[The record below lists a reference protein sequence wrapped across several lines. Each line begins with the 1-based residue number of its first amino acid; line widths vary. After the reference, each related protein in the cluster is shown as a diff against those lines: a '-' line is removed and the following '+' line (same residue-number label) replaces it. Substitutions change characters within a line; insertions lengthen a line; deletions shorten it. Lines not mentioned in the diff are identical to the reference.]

1 MKEFARA
8 ALAVARKDL
17 LVERR
22 SREVLNAAF
31 SFALVVLLLFSFAFD
46 PSGDETRALAGGL
59 LWLVFSF
66 AGALA
71 LNRSFA
77 REREND
83 CLEALAAS
91 PAPAA
96 AVVLG
101 KTLANAAL
109 LFALEL
115 ACLPVFGIFYNVRWT
130 VRIGWLLLVFALGT
144 WGFTVIGTVFS
155 ALTVNVRTRELMLPL
170 LVFPITVPAL
180 MAAVQLTTVLFAGEP
195 LAPEMVWVRLLV
207 GFDLIF
213 TLLAG
218 ALAEFVLTGGG

>member
-1 MKEFARA
+1 MNLARA

-17 LVERR
+17 LVEWR
-22 SREVLNAAF
+22 SREVVNAAF
-31 SFALVVLLLFSFAFD
+31 SFALVVLLLFSFTFEPA
-46 PSGDETRALAGGL
+46 GEETRALSGGL

-66 AGALA
+66 AGVLA

-83 CLEALAAS
+83 CLDGLVAA
-91 PAPAA
+91 PVPAA

-109 LFALEL
+109 LLLLEL

-130 VRIGWLLLVFALGT
+130 VRLGWLLLVFALGT

-180 MAAVQLTTVLFAGEP
+180 MAAVQLTTTLFSGEP
-195 LAPEMVWVRLLV
+195 LGAEMIWMRLLV
-207 GFDLIF
+207 GFDVIF
-213 TLLAG
+213 TLLAA
-218 ALAEFVLTGGG
+218 ALAEFLLTG